1 MMIRNNGILFLI
13 FIIFLM
19 GIYFITSSNS
29 IEAFTTDDCADM
41 LIQKDSKYYLY
52 NSKEPKISG
61 ANPIEFESL
70 EEYVEYT
77 KWQRSKGIRCPV
89 LYLQTTFDA
98 QGNEVYQA
106 RPDPEDP
113 QGGLPSTISYES
125 KKLDNNNIVT
135 DMLIDASRDDPPYN
149 QNSYPG
155 FDPQNQTIGE
165 NTPLDKLYYIQ
176 VKPGHKSTN
185 AMDTNWGGVKYSQD
199 LVRKFRPPPSKGFKP
214 FYIYKENEI

>member
-1 MMIRNNGILFLI
+1 MMKINRGILFLI

-19 GIYFITSSNS
+19 GLYFITSNS
-29 IEAFTTDDCADM
+29 SKEAFSNDECPDM
-41 LIQKDSKYYLY
+41 LIQKDSKFYLY

-77 KWQRSKGIRCPV
+77 KWQRSKGLRCPI
-89 LYLQTTFDA
+89 LYLQTTYDA
-98 QGNEVYQA
+98 QGQEVYQA

-113 QGGLPSTISYES
+113 QGGLPSQISYES
-125 KKLDNNNIVT
+125 KKLDNNRVT
-135 DMLIDASRDDPPYN
+135 DLLLDASRDDPPYN
-149 QNSYPG
+149 TNSYPG
-155 FDPQNQTIGE
+155 FDPQNQTVGE
-165 NTPLDKLYYIQ
+165 NTPLDKLFYIQ
-176 VKPGHKSTN
+176 VKPGQKSTN